1 MHSIIYIQ
9 RLMFIFISL
18 LAIAFGYAYYF
29 IQHYPPP
36 FTDHLSLDA
45 KVKFVREHINPDE
58 IDTVIIGS
66 SIGLNDLLG
75 SELEKNSKIIKH
87 VVNLSVYGATALEAE
102 QITKL
107 IDAFP
112 NVKRILYSV
121 QYSDFPHEWK
131 FKNFDTSILIPY
143 MRHELNPVALF
154 LLYFKACNNLYFCY
168 ERQKTWH
175 IENDKPNKFTYL
187 GFDHTGSI
195 PLHIYG
201 KDIIGHRWRL
211 PQPGIMSPRSFA
223 AVERMA
229 KMAKDKGMHYY
240 IVHQAYRKG
249 LYVKY
254 KKVRDAMEYFDVKIE
269 KVLKKYN
276 GILLKIQPLNLED
289 KYFADRTHLND
300 TGSPLVSKKVAQMID
315 RIEGK

>member
-1 MHSIIYIQ
+1 MHSIIYLR
-9 RLMFIFISL
+9 RLMIILIVVLMMALS
-18 LAIAFGYAYYF
+18 YAYYF

-102 QITKL
+102 QLTQL

-112 NVKRILYSV
+112 HVKRILYSV

-131 FKNFDTSILIPY
+131 FKHFDAPTLVAY

-154 LLYFKACNNLYFCY
+154 LLYFKACNNLDFCY

-229 KMAKDKGMHYY
+229 KMARDKGIHYY
-240 IVHQAYRKG
+240 IVHQPYRKG

-254 KKVRDAMEYFDVKIE
+254 KKVRDAMKYFDVKIE

-276 GILLKIQPLNLED
+276 GILLKIQPLHLED

-300 TGSPLVSKKVAQMID
+300 TGSPLVSKKVAAMID